1 MSLSTNLLRAKQA
14 IWSTAYQVHAASTV
28 LCSRRHVKVITA
40 LLRWLRPFGR
50 WATELWGQERPSAYR
65 TSARIVT
72 PASSAPPPP
81 ALHPLSILPGPA
93 LETYDNNIYP
103 GPALETDVNNIYAV
117 RALEMLTLQITG
129 GRHNWLYT
137 HFFKKRKSMS
147 VCRGGTHWLPV
158 DPGQDKTWIIC

>member
-81 ALHPLSILPGPA
+81 TPLSIYPVLPWKLIITTSTRSGPWNWCQQHLRGPA
-93 LETYDNNIYP
+93 LE
-103 GPALETDVNNIYAV
+103 
-117 RALEMLTLQITG
+117 MLSLQITG
-129 GRHNWLYT
+129 GRHNWPRI
-137 HFFKKRKSMS
+137 FKKTQVS
-147 VCRGGTHWLPV
+147 VSLAAAAPTDSRSTGT
-158 DPGQDKTWIIC
+158 G